1 MRVARDGSPD
11 GEDAARDRIAA
22 LIDCVAPARPTRV
35 VEVGANPINDNPYAR
50 LRDMGGCEV
59 WGFEPDPRAFG
70 RLKAGPRETY
80 LPHAVGDGTTR
91 TLHVTRMPSLTSL
104 LRPRP
109 RTTAYL
115 ERAARPMTVER
126 EVAVET
132 VALDA
137 LAEPDAFELL
147 KIDVQGGEAIVF
159 DGAAGHLS
167 RVAAVVTEVAF
178 VPLYEGQPLM
188 DEQMRRLRSHGLM
201 MHKFLHLK
209 GLSLRGGLNTG
220 LHKRRHRN
228 QLIDGDAAF
237 IRDLTDPEDVPDE
250 TLKHLAILADAVL
263 ESFDLAVRCLDLL
276 IARGAIDTGAAR
288 GYVAR
293 LPDLA
298 R

>member
-1 MRVARDGSPD
+1 MARDETLNHD
-11 GEDAARDRIAA
+11 GFVRDRVAA

-35 VEVGANPINDNPYAR
+35 VEVGANPINDNPYAS
-50 LRDMGGCEV
+50 LRDMGACEV
-59 WGFEPDPRAFG
+59 WGFEPDPRAFE
-70 RLKAGPRETY
+70 RLTSGARETY
-80 LPHAVGDGTTR
+80 LPHAVGDGTSR

-104 LRPRP
+104 LRPLP

-115 ERAARPMTVER
+115 KRASRPMVVER
-126 EVAVET
+126 EIEVET

-137 LAEPDAFELL
+137 LEAPDAFDLL
-147 KIDVQGGEAIVF
+147 KIDVQGGEGIVF
-159 DGAAGHLS
+159 DGAGGHLS
-167 RVAAVVTEVAF
+167 RVAAVITEVAF

-228 QLIDGDAAF
+228 QLIDGDAVF
-237 IRDLTDPEDVPDE
+237 IRDLTDPEAVPDE

-276 IARGAIDTGAAR
+276 IARGAIDTDAAQ

>member
-1 MRVARDGSPD
+1 MARDETINRG
-11 GEDAARDRIAA
+11 GFVRDRVEA
-22 LIDCVAPARPTRV
+22 LIACLAPTRPTRV
-35 VEVGANPINDNPYAR
+35 VEVGANPINDNPYAA
-50 LRDMGGCEV
+50 LRDMGACEV
-59 WGFEPDPRAFG
+59 WGFEPDPRAFE
-70 RLKAGPRETY
+70 RLTSTPQETY

-109 RTTAYL
+109 ETTAYL
-115 ERAARPMTVER
+115 KRASRPMTVER
-126 EVAVET
+126 EIEMET

-137 LAEPDAFELL
+137 LDAPDAFDLL
-147 KIDVQGGEAIVF
+147 KIDVQGGEGIVF
-159 DGAAGHLS
+159 RGAAGHLE
-167 RVAAVVTEVAF
+167 RVAAVITEVAF
-178 VPLYEGQPLM
+178 VPLYRDQPLL
-188 DEQMRRLRSHGLM
+188 DDQMRMLREHGLM

-209 GLSLRGGLNTG
+209 ALSLRGGLNTG

-228 QLIDGDAAF
+228 QLIDGDAVF
-237 IRDLTDPEDVPDE
+237 IRDLIDPENVPDE
-250 TLKHLAILADAVL
+250 TLKHLAILADAVF

-276 IARGAIDTGAAR
+276 IERGTIDTRAAG